1 MKRRPGALS
10 PTFALSPALAAWTTL
25 AALATLAI
33 AAGLG
38 AGCAHPP
45 PRGPIATTRA
55 GVAPAA
61 GSCGDASSP
70 FLAELCGMGEPSLS
84 VSGPETYR
92 FVLTRHLH
100 NPVAVRVSRAGAEVA
115 LVSVQA
121 DARDPSVSRRHE
133 FTVGPEVWTSLQRH
147 LEAADF
153 WNLAGDPEDNERG
166 LDGADW
172 ILEGRR
178 ANIYHSVIRWQPKL
192 GPFRDACE
200 VLINA
205 SGLSFPAEIR

>member
-1 MKRRPGALS
+1 MKRLLGAVSALS
-10 PTFALSPALAAWTTL
+10 TPFATFAGVAT
-25 AALATLAI
+25 LATLATVV
-33 AAGLG
+33 GFG

-45 PRGPIATTRA
+45 PRGPVATTRG
-55 GVAPAA
+55 GVGPAA
-61 GSCGDASSP
+61 GSCGDASEP

-100 NPVAVRVSRAGAEVA
+100 NPVSVRVSRAGAEVA